1 MVDHFIKHYES
12 IVEKIKKP
20 SKRIQISIYNSAT
33 YNLNYSHLIHL
44 LEIVF
49 NELKN

>member
-12 IVEKIKKP
+12 IRRQLEKP
-20 SKRIQISIYNSAT
+20 SKRINISIYNSAS
-33 YNLNYSHLIHL
+33 YNLDYFHLIHL
-44 LEIVF
+44 LDIVY